1 MLKCWLACFVIL
13 SMFAAAQCGKK
24 AQAVVVVSNQGGGKC
39 GNAKT
44 IVKTGG
50 GGGKKGK
57 GGGGHTIIATSDN
70 NCKSSCGC
78 GGGKK
83 TVIPLPMPMG
93 PHSMDIM
100 RRDSGQLGL
109 PAAMGSELRPL
120 FVREDMATAQS
131 QSPMGYHPF
140 ERIPNEASPYPFAL
154 PFQLPMELPM
164 HPHMH
169 PMQAFRPPR
178 PRYHDM
184 SLPMSPIPFPPPPSM
199 RSLYRNGPIYGG
211 SLERRPPRP
220 LPMRGE
226 YEGLEQG
233 PMRQYEDTGMEP
245 ENDQRF
251 SRGNFGGDAPEES
264 RIRGDLGSMEPD
276 RRPSFGP
283 EPSSSSPS
291 RDSSGFPSDF
301 GSNWSEESKEPSRPA
316 RTDPE
321 VKVK

>member
-1 MLKCWLACFVIL
+1 
-13 SMFAAAQCGKK
+13 
-24 AQAVVVVSNQGGGKC
+24 
-39 GNAKT
+39 
-44 IVKTGG
+44 
-50 GGGKKGK
+50 
-57 GGGGHTIIATSDN
+57 
-70 NCKSSCGC
+70 
-78 GGGKK
+78 
-83 TVIPLPMPMG
+83 MG
-93 PHSMDIM
+93 IM
-100 RRDSGQLGL
+100 RRDSDPMGL
-109 PAAMGSELRPL
+109 PMAMGSEVRPL

-140 ERIPNEASPYPFAL
+140 ERIPNEASPFPFTL
-154 PFQLPMELPM
+154 PFQLPLELPI
-164 HPHMH
+164 PPMH
-169 PMQAFRPPR
+169 PMQSFRPPR

-184 SLPMSPIPFPPPPSM
+184 SLPMSPIPFPHPSM

-211 SLERRPPRP
+211 GPERRPPRP

-233 PMRQYEDTGMEP
+233 PIRPYEDAGLDQ

-276 RRPSFGP
+276 RRPSFSP
-283 EPSSSSPS
+283 EPSSSSS
-291 RDSSGFPSDF
+291 GRDSSGFPSDF